1 MPNAERK
8 LEERPDPGLVLLQ
21 DHAAR
26 HRRRWP
32 GTRPRE
38 AGQVPDPASPWLAVR
53 GQAARRQE
61 GAVPGHGT
69 ARTAARQQLL
79 TLGEPKVTCL
89 VTRPLPLPLTAT
101 GVVGS
106 SQRVEA

>member
-1 MPNAERK
+1 M
-8 LEERPDPGLVLLQ
+8 
-21 DHAAR
+21 
-26 HRRRWP
+26 
-32 GTRPRE
+32 
-38 AGQVPDPASPWLAVR
+38 
-53 GQAARRQE
+53 
-61 GAVPGHGT
+61 PGHGT

>member
-1 MPNAERK
+1 MAPETLAGHQAPRG
-8 LEERPDPGLVLLQ
+8 RPGSRPGFS
-21 DHAAR
+21 R
-26 HRRRWP
+26 
-32 GTRPRE
+32 
-38 AGQVPDPASPWLAVR
+38 LAVR
-53 GQAARRQE
+53 GRAARRQE